1 MALTPHG
8 SVMHWSRSNSIQNGK
23 KIDIL
28 VFTFFHQVLK
38 IINLNLMFLPPDDD
52 WQRSVAGVG
61 FSSILNGSKET
72 IQIEKRTCLK
82 IDIVHWL

>member
-1 MALTPHG
+1 
-8 SVMHWSRSNSIQNGK
+8 
-23 KIDIL
+23 
-28 VFTFFHQVLK
+28 
-38 IINLNLMFLPPDDD
+38 MFLPPDDD

-82 IDIVHWL
+82 INILYWL